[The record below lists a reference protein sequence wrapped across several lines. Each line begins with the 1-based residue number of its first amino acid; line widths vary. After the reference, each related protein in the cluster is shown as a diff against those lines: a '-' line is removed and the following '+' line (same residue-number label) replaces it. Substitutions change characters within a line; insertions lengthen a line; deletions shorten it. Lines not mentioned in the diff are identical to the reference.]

1 MTTRRYRPAGRPTT
15 WPDRIERDH
24 EPLYEGGGSRPV
36 PDPTALTTE
45 QTDRAIA
52 AVREIFGAQLEGLQN
67 VFETRLDGMDEAIKL
82 LQTILDRVPNQMDT
96 KVIHLGDVV
105 SETFKVHQEKFLG
118 VDKQFAE
125 RDTRSER
132 ESRDNKVAVDAAF
145 AAQKEAASEQNKSNT
160 LAIDKSERAT
170 AETLNKQ
177 ADLFKST
184 TDALSSQISTS
195 ASALSDN
202 IVDLKER
209 MTRVES
215 QVVSASNALATALA
229 TTTQAKSERNS
240 EQTIR
245 QGSNSYALAIAGFVG
260 GTLVG
265 VAGIVLAIVK

>member
-1 MTTRRYRPAGRPTT
+1 MYSGP
-15 WPDRIERDH
+15 
-24 EPLYEGGGSRPV
+24 GSRPV
-36 PDPTALTTE
+36 PDPTLLTTE

-52 AVREIFGAQLEGLQN
+52 AVREIFNAQLEGQQN

-82 LQTILDRVPNQMDT
+82 LQTILDRVPDQMDT
-96 KVIHLGDVV
+96 KVEHLGEVV
-105 SETFKVHQEKFLG
+105 RETFQVHLEKFAG
-118 VDKQFAE
+118 VEKQFNE

-215 QVVSASNALATALA
+215 QVTASATALATALA
-229 TTTQAKSERNS
+229 SQRTQIGDRQS
-240 EQTIR
+240 EQTVR

-260 GTLVG
+260 GTLIG
-265 VAGIVLAIVK
+265 VAGILLAILK